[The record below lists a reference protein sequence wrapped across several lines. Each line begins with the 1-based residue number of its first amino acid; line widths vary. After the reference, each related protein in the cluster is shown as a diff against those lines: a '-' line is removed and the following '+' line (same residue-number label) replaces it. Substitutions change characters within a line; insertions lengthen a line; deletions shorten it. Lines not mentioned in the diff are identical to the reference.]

1 MAVSTMKAVRIHRFG
16 GPEVLEI
23 DEVSVPEPQDD
34 EVLLKIHAVSVNPV
48 DYKIRAGQYPP
59 VKEEQLPKVLG
70 RDVAGTVVRCGR
82 NVRDLREGDDVY
94 ALLDGKHGGYAEYV
108 CISAKLCVRKPVQL
122 DYTSAAA
129 VPLAGLTAWQ
139 GLFDHGH
146 LQPGQRVLIHGGA
159 GGEIGRAHV

>member
-1 MAVSTMKAVRIHRFG
+1 MSGAAPIHIRAEKHTMAVSTMKAVRIHRFG

-23 DEVSVPEPQDD
+23 DEVSVPEPQDG

-48 DYKIRAGQYPP
+48 DYKIRSGQYPP

-70 RDVAGTVVRCGR
+70 RDVAGTVIRCGR
-82 NVRDLREGDDVY
+82 AVRDLQEGNDVY

-108 CISAKLCVRKPVQL
+108 CVSAKLCVRMPVQL

-129 VPLAGLTAWQ
+129 VPLAGLT
-139 GLFDHGH
+139 
-146 LQPGQRVLIHGGA
+146 
-159 GGEIGRAHV
+159 